1 MAISMMQGDKYAIPF
16 VLQTLD
22 GTLITPDMVNTVVL
36 NLGSFSRQY
45 PGDVAYENGKWLMP
59 LAQRQTFAMRGF
71 VEPQARVEF
80 SDGTIFGGAG
90 ESIDVTQALSL
101 GIIGSDDTKG
111 SSINKN
117 SAKNTGVSGM
127 IFIRINVT
135 GVEVTLNGAV
145 RYDVSQDLSEEQ
157 KEQARKNIEA
167 ISTESISQKLGTSE
181 SKIPSEKAVSDAIA
195 NAGGGDMLKSAY
207 DPNGEVEKVG
217 GIADYVEANSPVKSV
232 DGETGTVQT
241 HAVKTTEQALSD
253 EEKHQAR
260 TNIGA
265 GTSNFS
271 GSYNDLTDQPMI
283 PEPYTLPVASE
294 DALGGVKAIPKTDEM
309 TAQVGVDESG
319 ALWYKPGTGGTSETP
334 TADEVLFTKDL
345 VLTEQFGRYVP
356 VDGKVTVPA
365 ENISVQAVVLDAFSQ
380 DKNPTITQ
388 PSVSV
393 SSSTARA
400 YEVGTSV
407 TPAYNGSLNPGAY
420 EYKPKPTGV
429 VAQSWSAVNNVTSE
443 QIAAQSGTFAA
454 YIVPDGANYK
464 ITLNCTYSDGE
475 IPFTALDQE
484 YPDGQIKGGTKSAT
498 TGAITGYRNSFY
510 GTTTDKKITTDS
522 ALIRGL
528 AQKSNRAYTN
538 GSTFSVTIPVGALRV
553 IIAYPATLRDV
564 TSIKDVNGMNTDI
577 TSAFVKSTI
586 DVEGASSYLAIPY
599 KVYTQDFA
607 APNDVKDTYT
617 VTI

>member
-1 MAISMMQGDKYAIPF
+1 MAVSMTQGDKYAVPF
-16 VLQTLD
+16 MLQALD
-22 GTLITPDMVNTVVL
+22 GTLITPDIVKTVVL
-36 NLGSFSRQY
+36 NLGSLSRQY
-45 PGDVAYENGKWLMP
+45 PGNVTYENGKWMMP
-59 LAQRQTFAMRGF
+59 LTQKQTFAMRGY

-80 SDGTIFGGAG
+80 SDGSIFGGSG
-90 ESIDVTQALSL
+90 ESIDVAKALSR
-101 GIIGSDDTKG
+101 GIIGKDSSTG
-111 SSINKN
+111 SSFNRNISDN
-117 SAKNTGVSGM
+117 SGVTGL
-127 IFIRINVT
+127 IYIRINAAGVT
-135 GVEVTLNGAV
+135 VTPEGTV
-145 RYDVSQDLSEEQ
+145 RYDIQQNLTEEQ

-167 ISTESISQKLGTSE
+167 ISTESISQELGTSE

-207 DPNGEVEKVG
+207 DPNGEVEKAG
-217 GIADYVEANSPVKSV
+217 GIADYVEANSSVKSV

-253 EEKHQAR
+253 AEKQQAR
-260 TNIGA
+260 ENIGA
-265 GTSNFS
+265 GTSDFD
-271 GSYNDLTDQPMI
+271 GSYNSLTDK
-283 PEPYTLPVASE
+283 PEAYELPVASE
-294 DALGGVKAIPKTDEM
+294 ETLGGVKAIPKTDEM
-309 TAQVGVDESG
+309 TAQVGVDETG
-319 ALWYKPGTGGTSETP
+319 ALWYKPSSGGTGETP
-334 TADEVLFTKDL
+334 TADQVLFTKDL

-454 YIVPDGANYK
+454 YIVPDGANYR

-484 YPDGQIKGGTKSAT
+484 YPAGQIKGGTKSAT

-510 GTTTDKKITTDS
+510 GTTTDKAATTDS
-522 ALIRGL
+522 AVIRGL

-553 IIAYPATLRDV
+553 IIAYPAILRDV
-564 TSIKDVNGMNTDI
+564 TSIKDVNGLNADI
-577 TSAFVKSTI
+577 TTAFTQATVE
-586 DVEGASSYLAIPY
+586 VEGAASYLSIPY
-599 KVYTQDFA
+599 KVYTLDFA
-607 APNDVKDTYT
+607 TPNDTKNTYN

>member
-1 MAISMMQGDKYAIPF
+1 M
-16 VLQTLD
+16 
-22 GTLITPDMVNTVVL
+22 
-36 NLGSFSRQY
+36 
-45 PGDVAYENGKWLMP
+45 MP
-59 LAQRQTFAMRGF
+59 LTQKQTFAMRGY

-80 SDGTIFGGAG
+80 SDGSIFGGSG
-90 ESIDVTQALSL
+90 ESIDVAKSLSR
-101 GIIGSDDTKG
+101 GIIGKDNSTG
-111 SSINKN
+111 SSVNRNTSDN
-117 SAKNTGVSGM
+117 SGVTGL
-127 IFIRINVT
+127 IYIRINAAGVT
-135 GVEVTLNGAV
+135 VTPEGTV
-145 RYDVSQDLSEEQ
+145 RYDIQQDLTEEQ

-167 ISTESISQKLGTSE
+167 ISTESISQELGTSE

-207 DPNGEVEKVG
+207 DPNGEVEKAG

-260 TNIGA
+260 ANIGA
-265 GTSNFS
+265 GTSNFD
-271 GSYNDLTDQPMI
+271 GSYNSLTDK
-283 PEPYTLPVASE
+283 PESYNLPVASE
-294 DALGGVKAIPKTDEM
+294 ESLGGVKAILKTDEM

-454 YIVPDGANYK
+454 YIVPDGANYR

-484 YPDGQIKGGTKSAT
+484 YPAGQIKGGTKSAT

-510 GTTTDKKITTDS
+510 GTTTDKAATTDS
-522 ALIRGL
+522 AVIRGL

-553 IIAYPATLRDV
+553 IIAYPAILRDV
-564 TSIKDVNGMNTDI
+564 TSIKDVNGLNADI
-577 TSAFVKSTI
+577 TTAFTQATVE
-586 DVEGASSYLAIPY
+586 VEGAASYLSIPY
-599 KVYTQDFA
+599 KVYTLDFA
-607 APNDVKDTYT
+607 TPNDTKNTYN

>member
-1 MAISMMQGDKYAIPF
+1 MAVSMTQGDKYAVPF
-16 VLQTLD
+16 MLQALD
-22 GTLITPDMVNTVVL
+22 GTLITPDIVKTVVL
-36 NLGSFSRQY
+36 NLGSLSRQY
-45 PGDVAYENGKWLMP
+45 PGNVTYENGKWMMP
-59 LAQRQTFAMRGF
+59 LTQKQTFAMRGY

-80 SDGTIFGGAG
+80 SDGSIFGGSG
-90 ESIDVTQALSL
+90 ESIDVAKALSR
-101 GIIGSDDTKG
+101 GIIGKDSSTG
-111 SSINKN
+111 SSVNRNTSDN
-117 SAKNTGVSGM
+117 SGVTGL
-127 IFIRINVT
+127 IYIRINAAGVT
-135 GVEVTLNGAV
+135 VTPEGTV
-145 RYDVSQDLSEEQ
+145 RYDIQQNLTEEQ

-167 ISTESISQKLGTSE
+167 ISTESISQELGTSE

-207 DPNGEVEKVG
+207 DPNGEVEKAG

-253 EEKHQAR
+253 AEKQQAR
-260 TNIGA
+260 ENIGA
-265 GTSNFS
+265 GTSDFD
-271 GSYNDLTDQPMI
+271 GSYNSLTDK
-283 PEPYTLPVASE
+283 PEAYELPVASE
-294 DALGGVKAIPKTDEM
+294 EALGGVKAIPKTDEM
-309 TAQVGVDESG
+309 TAQVGVDETG
-319 ALWYKPGTGGTSETP
+319 ALWYKPGSGGTGETP
-334 TADEVLFTKDL
+334 TADQVLFTKDL

-484 YPDGQIKGGTKSAT
+484 YPAGQIKGGTKSAT

-510 GTTTDKKITTDS
+510 GTTTDKEATTDS
-522 ALIRGL
+522 AVIRGL
-528 AQKSNRAYTN
+528 AQKSNRAYAN

-553 IIAYPATLRDV
+553 IIAYPAILRDV
-564 TSIKDVNGMNTDI
+564 TSIKDVNGLNADI
-577 TSAFVKSTI
+577 TTAFTQATVE
-586 DVEGASSYLAIPY
+586 VEGAASYLSIPY
-599 KVYTQDFA
+599 KVYTLDFA
-607 APNDVKDTYT
+607 TPNDTKNTYN

>member
-1 MAISMMQGDKYAIPF
+1 MAVSMTQGDKYAVPF
-16 VLQTLD
+16 MLQALD
-22 GTLITPDMVNTVVL
+22 GTLITPDIVKTVVL
-36 NLGSFSRQY
+36 NLGSLSRQY
-45 PGDVAYENGKWLMP
+45 PGNVTYENGNWMMP
-59 LAQRQTFAMRGF
+59 LTQKQTFAMRGY

-80 SDGTIFGGAG
+80 SDGSIFGGSG
-90 ESIDVTQALSL
+90 ESIDVAKALSR
-101 GIIGSDDTKG
+101 GIIGKDSSTG
-111 SSINKN
+111 SSVNRNISDN
-117 SAKNTGVSGM
+117 SGVTGL
-127 IFIRINVT
+127 IYIRINAAGVT
-135 GVEVTLNGAV
+135 VTPEGTV
-145 RYDVSQDLSEEQ
+145 RYDIQQKLTEEQ

-167 ISTESISQKLGTSE
+167 ISTESISQELGTSE

-207 DPNGEVEKVG
+207 DPNGEVEKAG

-253 EEKHQAR
+253 AEKQQAR
-260 TNIGA
+260 ENIGA
-265 GTSNFS
+265 GTSDFD
-271 GSYNDLTDQPMI
+271 GSYNSLTDK
-283 PEPYTLPVASE
+283 PEAYELPVASE
-294 DALGGVKAIPKTDEM
+294 ESLGGVKAIPKTDEM
-309 TAQVGVDESG
+309 TAQVGVDETG
-319 ALWYKPGTGGTSETP
+319 ALWYKPGSGGTGETP
-334 TADEVLFTKDL
+334 TADQVLFTKDL

-443 QIAAQSGTFAA
+443 QIAAQSGAFAA
-454 YIVPDGANYK
+454 YIVPDGANYR

-484 YPDGQIKGGTKSAT
+484 YPAGQIKGGTKSAA

-510 GTTTDKKITTDS
+510 GTTTDKEATTDS
-522 ALIRGL
+522 AVIRGL
-528 AQKSNRAYTN
+528 AQKSNRAYAN

-553 IIAYPATLRDV
+553 IIAYPAILRDV
-564 TSIKDVNGMNTDI
+564 TSIKDVNGLNADI
-577 TSAFVKSTI
+577 TTAFTQATVE
-586 DVEGASSYLAIPY
+586 VEGAASYLSIPY
-599 KVYTQDFA
+599 KVYTLDFA
-607 APNDVKDTYT
+607 TPNDTKNTYN

>member
-1 MAISMMQGDKYAIPF
+1 MAVSMTQGDKYAVPF
-16 VLQTLD
+16 MLQALD
-22 GTLITPDMVNTVVL
+22 GTLITPDIVKTVVL
-36 NLGSFSRQY
+36 NLGSLSRQY
-45 PGDVAYENGKWLMP
+45 PGNVTYENGKWMMP
-59 LAQRQTFAMRGF
+59 LTQKQTFAMRGY

-80 SDGTIFGGAG
+80 SDGSIFGGSG
-90 ESIDVTQALSL
+90 ESIDVAKALSR
-101 GIIGSDDTKG
+101 GIIGKDISTG
-111 SSINKN
+111 SSVNRNTSDN
-117 SAKNTGVSGM
+117 SGVTGL
-127 IFIRINVT
+127 IYIRINAAGVT
-135 GVEVTLNGAV
+135 VTPEGTV
-145 RYDVSQDLSEEQ
+145 RYDIQQDLTEEQ
-157 KEQARKNIEA
+157 QEQARKNIEA
-167 ISTESISQKLGTSE
+167 ISTESISQELGTSE

-207 DPNGEVEKVG
+207 DPNGEVEKAG

-260 TNIGA
+260 ANIGA
-265 GTSNFS
+265 GTSNFD
-271 GSYNDLTDQPMI
+271 GSYNSLADK
-283 PEPYTLPVASE
+283 PESYNLPVASE
-294 DALGGVKAIPKTDEM
+294 ESLGGVKAIPKTAEM

-319 ALWYKPGTGGTSETP
+319 ALWYKPGSGGTGETP

-454 YIVPDGANYK
+454 YIVPDGANYR

-484 YPDGQIKGGTKSAT
+484 YPAGQIKGGTKSAT

-510 GTTTDKKITTDS
+510 GTTTDKEATTDS
-522 ALIRGL
+522 AVIRGL

-553 IIAYPATLRDV
+553 IIAYPAILRDV
-564 TSIKDVNGMNTDI
+564 TSIKDVNGLNADI
-577 TSAFVKSTI
+577 TTAFTQATVE
-586 DVEGASSYLAIPY
+586 VEGAASYLSIPY
-599 KVYTQDFA
+599 KVYTLDFA
-607 APNDVKDTYT
+607 TPNDTKNTYN

>member
-1 MAISMMQGDKYAIPF
+1 MAVSMTQGDKYAVPF
-16 VLQTLD
+16 MLQALD
-22 GTLITPDMVNTVVL
+22 GTLITPDIVKTVVL
-36 NLGSFSRQY
+36 NLGSLSRQY
-45 PGDVAYENGKWLMP
+45 PGNVTYENGKWMMP
-59 LAQRQTFAMRGF
+59 LTQKQTFAMRGY

-80 SDGTIFGGAG
+80 SDGSIFGGSG
-90 ESIDVTQALSL
+90 ESIDVAKALSR
-101 GIIGSDDTKG
+101 GIIGKDSSTG
-111 SSINKN
+111 SSVNRNTSDN
-117 SAKNTGVSGM
+117 SGVTGL
-127 IFIRINVT
+127 IYIRINAAGVT
-135 GVEVTLNGAV
+135 VTPEGTV
-145 RYDVSQDLSEEQ
+145 RYDIQQDLTEEQ

-167 ISTESISQKLGTSE
+167 ISTESISQELGTSE
-181 SKIPSEKAVSDAIA
+181 NKIPSEKAVSDAIA

-207 DPNGEVEKVG
+207 DPNGEVEKSG
-217 GIADYVEANSPVKSV
+217 GIADYVKANSPVKSV

-253 EEKHQAR
+253 EEKQKAR

-283 PEPYTLPVASE
+283 PKPYTLPVASE
-294 DALGGVKAIPKTDEM
+294 DTLGGVKAIPKTDEM
-309 TAQVGVDESG
+309 TEPVGVDESG
-319 ALWYKPGTGGTSETP
+319 TLWYKPGTGGTSETP

-564 TSIKDVNGMNTDI
+564 TSIKDVNGLNADI
-577 TSAFVKSTI
+577 TTAFTQATVE
-586 DVEGASSYLAIPY
+586 VEGAASYLSIPY
-599 KVYTQDFA
+599 KVYTLDFA
-607 APNDVKDTYT
+607 TPNDTKNTYN

>member
-1 MAISMMQGDKYAIPF
+1 MAVSMTQGDKYAVPF
-16 VLQTLD
+16 MLQALD
-22 GTLITPDMVNTVVL
+22 GTLITPDIVKTVVL
-36 NLGSFSRQY
+36 NLGSLSRQY
-45 PGDVAYENGKWLMP
+45 PGNVTYENGKWMMP
-59 LAQRQTFAMRGF
+59 LTQKQTFAMRGY

-80 SDGTIFGGAG
+80 SDGSIFGGSG
-90 ESIDVTQALSL
+90 ESIDVAKALSR
-101 GIIGSDDTKG
+101 GIIGKDSSTG
-111 SSINKN
+111 SSVNRNTSDN
-117 SAKNTGVSGM
+117 SDVTGL
-127 IFIRINVT
+127 IYIRINAAGVT
-135 GVEVTLNGAV
+135 VTPEGTV
-145 RYDVSQDLSEEQ
+145 RYDIQQNLTEEQ

-167 ISTESISQKLGTSE
+167 ISTESISQELGTSE

-207 DPNGEVEKVG
+207 DPNGEVEKAG

-260 TNIGA
+260 ANIGA
-265 GTSNFS
+265 GTSNFD
-271 GSYNDLTDQPMI
+271 GSYNSLTDK
-283 PEPYTLPVASE
+283 PESYNLPVASE
-294 DALGGVKAIPKTDEM
+294 ESLGGVKAILKTDEM

-393 SSSTARA
+393 SSPTARA

-454 YIVPDGANYK
+454 YIVPDGANYR

-484 YPDGQIKGGTKSAT
+484 YPAGQIKGGTKSAT

-510 GTTTDKKITTDS
+510 GTTTDKAATTDS
-522 ALIRGL
+522 AVIRGL

-553 IIAYPATLRDV
+553 IIAYPAILRDV
-564 TSIKDVNGMNTDI
+564 TSIKDVNGLNADI
-577 TSAFVKSTI
+577 TTAFTQATVE
-586 DVEGASSYLAIPY
+586 VEGAASYLSIPY
-599 KVYTQDFA
+599 KVYTLDFA
-607 APNDVKDTYT
+607 TPNDTKNTYN

>member
-1 MAISMMQGDKYAIPF
+1 MAASMTQGDKYAVPF
-16 VLQTLD
+16 MLQALD
-22 GTLITPDMVNTVVL
+22 GTLITPDIVKTVVL
-36 NLGSFSRQY
+36 NLGSLSRQY
-45 PGDVAYENGKWLMP
+45 PGNVTYENGNWMMP
-59 LAQRQTFAMRGF
+59 LTQKQTFAMRGY

-80 SDGTIFGGAG
+80 SDGSIFGGSG
-90 ESIDVTQALSL
+90 ESIDVAKALSR
-101 GIIGSDDTKG
+101 GIIGKDSSTG
-111 SSINKN
+111 SSVNRNISDN
-117 SAKNTGVSGM
+117 SGVTGL
-127 IFIRINVT
+127 IYIRINAAGVT
-135 GVEVTLNGAV
+135 VTPEGTV
-145 RYDVSQDLSEEQ
+145 RYDIQQNLTEEQ

-167 ISTESISQKLGTSE
+167 ISTESISQELGTSE

-207 DPNGEVEKVG
+207 DPNGEVEKAG

-253 EEKHQAR
+253 AEKQQAR
-260 TNIGA
+260 ENIGA
-265 GTSNFS
+265 GTSDFD
-271 GSYNDLTDQPMI
+271 GSYNSLTDK
-283 PEPYTLPVASE
+283 PEAYELPVASE
-294 DALGGVKAIPKTDEM
+294 EALGGVKAIPKTDEM
-309 TAQVGVDESG
+309 TAQVGVDETG
-319 ALWYKPGTGGTSETP
+319 ALWYKPGSGGTGETP
-334 TADEVLFTKDL
+334 TADQVLFTKDL

-443 QIAAQSGTFAA
+443 QIAAQSGAFAA
-454 YIVPDGANYK
+454 YIVPDGANYR

-484 YPDGQIKGGTKSAT
+484 YPAGQIKGGTKSAT

-510 GTTTDKKITTDS
+510 GTTTDKEATTDS
-522 ALIRGL
+522 AVIRGL

-553 IIAYPATLRDV
+553 IIAYPAILRDV
-564 TSIKDVNGMNTDI
+564 TSIKDVNGLNADI
-577 TSAFVKSTI
+577 TTAFTQATVE
-586 DVEGASSYLAIPY
+586 VEGAASYLSIPY
-599 KVYTQDFA
+599 KVYTLDFA
-607 APNDVKDTYT
+607 TPNDTKNTYN

>member
-1 MAISMMQGDKYAIPF
+1 MAVSMTQGDKYAVPF
-16 VLQTLD
+16 MLQALD
-22 GTLITPDMVNTVVL
+22 GTLITPDIVKTVVL
-36 NLGSFSRQY
+36 NLGSLSRQY
-45 PGDVAYENGKWLMP
+45 PGNVTYENGKWMMP
-59 LAQRQTFAMRGF
+59 LTQKQTFAMRGY

-80 SDGTIFGGAG
+80 SDGSIFGGSG
-90 ESIDVTQALSL
+90 ESIDVAKALSR
-101 GIIGSDDTKG
+101 GIIGKDSSTG
-111 SSINKN
+111 SSVNRNTSDN
-117 SAKNTGVSGM
+117 SGVTGL
-127 IFIRINVT
+127 IYIRINAAGVT
-135 GVEVTLNGAV
+135 VTPEGTV
-145 RYDVSQDLSEEQ
+145 RYDIQQDLTEEQ

-167 ISTESISQKLGTSE
+167 ISTESISQELGTSE

-207 DPNGEVEKVG
+207 DPNGEVEKAG

-260 TNIGA
+260 ANIGA
-265 GTSNFS
+265 GTSNFD
-271 GSYNDLTDQPMI
+271 GSYNSLTDK
-283 PEPYTLPVASE
+283 PESYNLPVASE
-294 DALGGVKAIPKTDEM
+294 ESLGGVKAILKTDEM

-407 TPAYNGSLNPGAY
+407 TPAYNGALNPGAY

-454 YIVPDGANYK
+454 YIVPDGANYR

-484 YPDGQIKGGTKSAT
+484 YPAGQIKGGTKSAT

-510 GTTTDKKITTDS
+510 GTTTDKAATTDS
-522 ALIRGL
+522 AVIRGL

-553 IIAYPATLRDV
+553 IIAYPAILRDV
-564 TSIKDVNGMNTDI
+564 TSIKDVNGLNADI
-577 TSAFVKSTI
+577 TTAFTQATVE
-586 DVEGASSYLAIPY
+586 VEGAASYLSIPY
-599 KVYTQDFA
+599 KVYTLDFA
-607 APNDVKDTYT
+607 TPNDTKNTYN

>member
-1 MAISMMQGDKYAIPF
+1 MAVSMTQGDKYAVPF
-16 VLQTLD
+16 MLQALD
-22 GTLITPDMVNTVVL
+22 GTLITPDIVKTVVL
-36 NLGSFSRQY
+36 NLGSLSRQY
-45 PGDVAYENGKWLMP
+45 PGNVTYENGKWMMP
-59 LAQRQTFAMRGF
+59 LTQKQTFAMRGY

-80 SDGTIFGGAG
+80 SDGSIFGGSG
-90 ESIDVTQALSL
+90 ESIDVAKALSR
-101 GIIGSDDTKG
+101 GIIGKDSSTG
-111 SSINKN
+111 SSVNRNTSDN
-117 SAKNTGVSGM
+117 SGVTGL
-127 IFIRINVT
+127 IYIRINAAGVT
-135 GVEVTLNGAV
+135 VTPEGTV
-145 RYDVSQDLSEEQ
+145 RYDIQQDLTEEQ

-167 ISTESISQKLGTSE
+167 ISTESISQELGTSE

-207 DPNGEVEKVG
+207 DPNGEVEKAG

-260 TNIGA
+260 ANIGA
-265 GTSNFS
+265 GTSNFD
-271 GSYNDLTDQPMI
+271 GSYNSLTDK
-283 PEPYTLPVASE
+283 PESYNLPVASE
-294 DALGGVKAIPKTDEM
+294 ESLGGVKAILKTDEM

-393 SSSTARA
+393 SSSTATA

-484 YPDGQIKGGTKSAT
+484 YPAGQIKGGTKSAT

-510 GTTTDKKITTDS
+510 GTTTDKAATTDS
-522 ALIRGL
+522 AVIRGL

-553 IIAYPATLRDV
+553 IIAYPAILRDV
-564 TSIKDVNGMNTDI
+564 TSIKDVNGLNADI
-577 TSAFVKSTI
+577 TTAFTQATVE
-586 DVEGASSYLAIPY
+586 VEGAASYLSIPY
-599 KVYTQDFA
+599 KVYTLDFA
-607 APNDVKDTYT
+607 TPNDTKNTYN

>member
-1 MAISMMQGDKYAIPF
+1 MAVSMTQGDKYAVPF
-16 VLQTLD
+16 MLQALD
-22 GTLITPDMVNTVVL
+22 GTLITPDIVKTVVL
-36 NLGSFSRQY
+36 NLGSLSRQY
-45 PGDVAYENGKWLMP
+45 PGNVTYENGKWMMP
-59 LAQRQTFAMRGF
+59 LTQKQTFAMRGY

-80 SDGTIFGGAG
+80 SDGSIFGGSG
-90 ESIDVTQALSL
+90 ESIDVAKALSR
-101 GIIGSDDTKG
+101 GIIGKDSSTG
-111 SSINKN
+111 SSVNRNTSDN
-117 SAKNTGVSGM
+117 SGVTGL
-127 IFIRINVT
+127 IYIRINAAGVT
-135 GVEVTLNGAV
+135 VTPEGTV
-145 RYDVSQDLSEEQ
+145 RYDIQQDLTEEQ
-157 KEQARKNIEA
+157 QEQARKNIEA
-167 ISTESISQKLGTSE
+167 ISTESISQELGTSE

-207 DPNGEVEKVG
+207 DPNGEVEKAG

-260 TNIGA
+260 ANIGA

-283 PEPYTLPVASE
+283 PTPYTLPVASE
-294 DALGGVKAIPKTDEM
+294 DTLGGVKAIPKTDEM
-309 TAQVGVDESG
+309 TEPVGVDESG
-319 ALWYKPGTGGTSETP
+319 TLWYKPGTGGTSETP

-380 DKNPTITQ
+380 DKNPTTTQ

-443 QIAAQSGTFAA
+443 QIAAQSGAFAA
-454 YIVPDGANYK
+454 YIVPDGANYR

-484 YPDGQIKGGTKSAT
+484 YPAGQIKGGTKSAT

-510 GTTTDKKITTDS
+510 GTTTDKAATTDS
-522 ALIRGL
+522 AVIRGL

-564 TSIKDVNGMNTDI
+564 TSIKDVNGLNADI
-577 TSAFVKSTI
+577 TTAFTQATVE
-586 DVEGASSYLAIPY
+586 VEGAASYLSIPY
-599 KVYTQDFA
+599 KVYTLDFA
-607 APNDVKDTYT
+607 TPNDTKNTYN

>member
-1 MAISMMQGDKYAIPF
+1 MAVSMTQGDKYAVPF
-16 VLQTLD
+16 MLQALD
-22 GTLITPDMVNTVVL
+22 GTLITPDIVKTVVL
-36 NLGSFSRQY
+36 NLGSLSRQY
-45 PGDVAYENGKWLMP
+45 PGNVTYENGKWMMP
-59 LAQRQTFAMRGF
+59 LTQKQTFAMRGY

-80 SDGTIFGGAG
+80 SDGSIFGGSG
-90 ESIDVTQALSL
+90 ESIDVAKALSR
-101 GIIGSDDTKG
+101 GIIGKDSSTG
-111 SSINKN
+111 SSVNRNTSDN
-117 SAKNTGVSGM
+117 SGVTGL
-127 IFIRINVT
+127 IYIRINAAGVT
-135 GVEVTLNGAV
+135 VTPEGTV
-145 RYDVSQDLSEEQ
+145 RYDIQQNLTEEQ

-167 ISTESISQKLGTSE
+167 ISTESISQELGTSE
-181 SKIPSEKAVSDAIA
+181 SKIPSEKEVSDAIA

-207 DPNGEVEKVG
+207 DPNGEVEKAG

-253 EEKHQAR
+253 AEKQQAR
-260 TNIGA
+260 ENIGA
-265 GTSNFS
+265 GTSDFD
-271 GSYNDLTDQPMI
+271 GSYNSLTDK
-283 PEPYTLPVASE
+283 PEAYELPVASE
-294 DALGGVKAIPKTDEM
+294 EALGGVKAIPKTDEM
-309 TAQVGVDESG
+309 TAQVGVDETG
-319 ALWYKPGTGGTSETP
+319 ALWYKPGSGGTGETP
-334 TADEVLFTKDL
+334 TADQVLFTKDL

-484 YPDGQIKGGTKSAT
+484 YPAGQIKGGTKSAT

-510 GTTTDKKITTDS
+510 GTTTDKEATTDS
-522 ALIRGL
+522 AVIRGL

-553 IIAYPATLRDV
+553 IIAYPAILRDV
-564 TSIKDVNGMNTDI
+564 TSIKDVNGLNADI
-577 TSAFVKSTI
+577 TTAFTQATVE
-586 DVEGASSYLAIPY
+586 VEGAASYLSIPY
-599 KVYTQDFA
+599 KVYTLDFA
-607 APNDVKDTYT
+607 TPNDTKNTYN

>member
-1 MAISMMQGDKYAIPF
+1 MAVSMTQGDKYAVPF
-16 VLQTLD
+16 MLQALD
-22 GTLITPDMVNTVVL
+22 GTLITPDIVKTVVL
-36 NLGSFSRQY
+36 NLGSLSRQY
-45 PGDVAYENGKWLMP
+45 PGNVTYENGKWMMP
-59 LAQRQTFAMRGF
+59 LTQKQTFAMRGY

-80 SDGTIFGGAG
+80 SDGSIFGGSG
-90 ESIDVTQALSL
+90 ESIDVAKALSR
-101 GIIGSDDTKG
+101 GIIGKDSSTG
-111 SSINKN
+111 SSVNRNISDN
-117 SAKNTGVSGM
+117 SGVTGL
-127 IFIRINVT
+127 IYIRINAAGVT
-135 GVEVTLNGAV
+135 VTPEGTV
-145 RYDVSQDLSEEQ
+145 RYDIQQNLTEEQ

-167 ISTESISQKLGTSE
+167 ISTESISQELGTSE

-207 DPNGEVEKVG
+207 DPNGEVEKAG

-253 EEKHQAR
+253 AEKQQAR
-260 TNIGA
+260 ENIGA
-265 GTSNFS
+265 GTSDFD
-271 GSYNDLTDQPMI
+271 GSYNSLTDK
-283 PEPYTLPVASE
+283 PEAYELPVASE
-294 DALGGVKAIPKTDEM
+294 ETLGGVKAIPKTDEM
-309 TAQVGVDESG
+309 TAQVGVDETG
-319 ALWYKPGTGGTSETP
+319 ALWYKPGSGGTGETP
-334 TADEVLFTKDL
+334 TADQVLFTKDL

-454 YIVPDGANYK
+454 YIVPDGANYR

-484 YPDGQIKGGTKSAT
+484 YPAGQIKGGTKSAT

-510 GTTTDKKITTDS
+510 GTTTDKAATTDS
-522 ALIRGL
+522 AVIRGL

-553 IIAYPATLRDV
+553 IIAYPAILRDV
-564 TSIKDVNGMNTDI
+564 TSIKDVNGLNADI
-577 TSAFVKSTI
+577 TTAFTQATVE
-586 DVEGASSYLAIPY
+586 VEGAASYLSIPY
-599 KVYTQDFA
+599 KVYTLDFA
-607 APNDVKDTYT
+607 TPNDTKNTYN

>member
-1 MAISMMQGDKYAIPF
+1 MAVSMTQGDKYAVPF
-16 VLQTLD
+16 MLQALD
-22 GTLITPDMVNTVVL
+22 GTLITPDIVKTVVL
-36 NLGSFSRQY
+36 NLGSLSRQY
-45 PGDVAYENGKWLMP
+45 PGNVTYENGKWMMP
-59 LAQRQTFAMRGF
+59 LTQKQTFAMRGY

-80 SDGTIFGGAG
+80 SDGSIFGGSG
-90 ESIDVTQALSL
+90 ESIDVAKALSR
-101 GIIGSDDTKG
+101 GIIGKDSSTG
-111 SSINKN
+111 SSVNRNISDN
-117 SAKNTGVSGM
+117 SGVTGL
-127 IFIRINVT
+127 IYIRINAAGVT
-135 GVEVTLNGAV
+135 VTPEGTV
-145 RYDVSQDLSEEQ
+145 RYDIQQNLTEGQ

-167 ISTESISQKLGTSE
+167 ISTESISQELGTSE

-207 DPNGEVEKVG
+207 DPNGEVEKAG

-253 EEKHQAR
+253 AEKQQAR
-260 TNIGA
+260 ENIGA
-265 GTSNFS
+265 GTSDFD
-271 GSYNDLTDQPMI
+271 GSYNSLTDK
-283 PEPYTLPVASE
+283 PEAYELPVASE
-294 DALGGVKAIPKTDEM
+294 EALGGVKAIPKTDEM
-309 TAQVGVDESG
+309 TAQVGVDETG
-319 ALWYKPGTGGTSETP
+319 ALWYKPGSGGTGETP
-334 TADEVLFTKDL
+334 TADQVLFTKDL

-454 YIVPDGANYK
+454 YIVPDGANYR

-484 YPDGQIKGGTKSAT
+484 YPAGQIKGGTKSAT

-510 GTTTDKKITTDS
+510 GTTTDKAATTDS
-522 ALIRGL
+522 AVIRGL

-553 IIAYPATLRDV
+553 IIAYPAILRDV
-564 TSIKDVNGMNTDI
+564 TSIKDVNGLNADI
-577 TSAFVKSTI
+577 TTAFTQATVE
-586 DVEGASSYLAIPY
+586 VEGAASYLSIPY
-599 KVYTQDFA
+599 KVYTLDFA
-607 APNDVKDTYT
+607 TPNDTKNTYN

>member
-1 MAISMMQGDKYAIPF
+1 MAVSMTQGDKYAVPF
-16 VLQTLD
+16 MLQALD
-22 GTLITPDMVNTVVL
+22 GTLITPDIVKTVVL
-36 NLGSFSRQY
+36 NLGSLSRQY
-45 PGDVAYENGKWLMP
+45 PGNVTYENGKWMMP
-59 LAQRQTFAMRGF
+59 LTQKQTFAMRGY

-80 SDGTIFGGAG
+80 SDGSIFGGSG
-90 ESIDVTQALSL
+90 ESIDVAKALSR
-101 GIIGSDDTKG
+101 GIIGKDSSTG
-111 SSINKN
+111 SSVNRNTSDN
-117 SAKNTGVSGM
+117 SGVTGL
-127 IFIRINVT
+127 IYIRINAAGVT
-135 GVEVTLNGAV
+135 VTPEGTV
-145 RYDVSQDLSEEQ
+145 RYDIQQDLTEEQ
-157 KEQARKNIEA
+157 QEQARKNIEA
-167 ISTESISQKLGTSE
+167 ISTESISQELGTSE

-207 DPNGEVEKVG
+207 DPNGEVEKAG

-260 TNIGA
+260 ANIGA
-265 GTSNFS
+265 GTSNFD
-271 GSYNDLTDQPMI
+271 GSYNSLTDK
-283 PEPYTLPVASE
+283 PESYNLPVASE
-294 DALGGVKAIPKTDEM
+294 ESLGGVKAILKTDEM

-334 TADEVLFTKDL
+334 SADEVLFTKDL

-454 YIVPDGANYK
+454 YIVPDGANYR

-484 YPDGQIKGGTKSAT
+484 YPAGQIKGGTKSAT

-510 GTTTDKKITTDS
+510 GTTTDKAATTDS
-522 ALIRGL
+522 AVIRGL

-553 IIAYPATLRDV
+553 IIAYPAILRDV
-564 TSIKDVNGMNTDI
+564 TSIKDVNGLNADI
-577 TSAFVKSTI
+577 TTAFTQATVE
-586 DVEGASSYLAIPY
+586 VEGAASYLSIPY
-599 KVYTQDFA
+599 KVYTLDFA
-607 APNDVKDTYT
+607 TPNDTKNTYN